1 MKSDDETSSEEEE
14 IGIIFDPKPFS
25 SRKRK
30 RKTSTSSDTSSK
42 FASISDIENQ
52 EPKSPIKSRYGRISR
67 KPVNNPII
75 EEKRIPRKLRK
86 PVIKKEVSK
95 TDAGE
100 NHAPADIVYKKERQK
115 VIKERIIV
123 DPIDSDEPIE
133 KPKKSHSQKAKIDQN
148 SVKAVGD
155 FFLIRN
161 RIILFIF
168 VFYFFTQISA
178 LSDPAVLSTK

>member
-30 RKTSTSSDTSSK
+30 RKRSTSSDTSSK

-67 KPVNNPII
+67 KPVNKPII
-75 EEKRIPRKLRK
+75 EEKRIPRKIRK
-86 PVIKKEVSK
+86 PVIKKEVSN
-95 TDAGE
+95 TEADE
-100 NHAPADIVYKKERQK
+100 NHAAAEIFYKKERQK

-123 DPIDSDEPIE
+123 DPVDSDEPIE
-133 KPKKSHSQKAKIDQN
+133 KPKKSHSQKAILDQN
-148 SVKAVGD
+148 SVKAVGE
-155 FFLIRN
+155 FFNLKSN
-161 RIILFIF
+161 NFIF
-168 VFYFFTQISA
+168 
-178 LSDPAVLSTK
+178 